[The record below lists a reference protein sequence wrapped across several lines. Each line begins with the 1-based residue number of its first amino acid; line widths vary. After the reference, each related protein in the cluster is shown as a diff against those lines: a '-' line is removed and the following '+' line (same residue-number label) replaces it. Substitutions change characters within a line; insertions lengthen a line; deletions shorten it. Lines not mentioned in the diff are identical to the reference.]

1 MERSA
6 IDSDHL
12 KIIEA
17 LRRIS
22 CGQNDNTIRSA
33 TGLSL
38 ETLSI
43 LRQQRIAANDAAQ
56 ADLSRVSP
64 FFSFNSSYLDEIRRD
79 ETTLMR
85 ANSNNDIMAR
95 LLKRRS

>member
-22 CGQNDNTIRSA
+22 CGQNDSTIRSA

-38 ETLSI
+38 DILSLLRQLRSVGRTLSTTVDP
-43 LRQQRIAANDAAQ
+43 RD
-56 ADLSRVSP
+56 
-64 FFSFNSSYLDEIRRD
+64 YLDDSGTDFD
-79 ETTLMR
+79 E
-85 ANSNNDIMAR
+85 SDW
-95 LLKRRS
+95 

>member
-43 LRQQRIAANDAAQ
+43 LRQLPSVSRM
-56 ADLSRVSP
+56 LSTTVDPRD
-64 FFSFNSSYLDEIRRD
+64 YLDDSGTDFD
-79 ETTLMR
+79 E
-85 ANSNNDIMAR
+85 SYW
-95 LLKRRS
+95 